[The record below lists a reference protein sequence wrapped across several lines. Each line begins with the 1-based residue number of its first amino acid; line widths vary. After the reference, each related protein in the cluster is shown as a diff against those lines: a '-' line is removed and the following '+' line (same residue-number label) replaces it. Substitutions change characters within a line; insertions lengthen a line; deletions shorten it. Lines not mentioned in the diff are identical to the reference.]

1 MQIQIATQRRAQKVR
16 MAKLVRTEHQQVTW
30 STITVVANATRIFE
44 ETIAKQPRH
53 APQGTMDKP
62 AKTMARRWVHLPQTT
77 ANVPVLWGTK
87 GATANHQRNA
97 RRERMGM
104 YVRTMDLQLEQRA
117 TVLAS
122 AKPGTQET
130 TVKRSCSAPK
140 PPMEKS
146 VKMGVQLQEQWRQT
160 IASANAPNSWKVQI
174 AKSAQV
180 ACIFS
185 IRIVSLAEKETI
197 TVVHRVNSKVVQC
210 VRVSFFAS
218 LGFFFCISL
227 CRSSGF
233 VLCPN
238 FHRGKN
244 CFCTLSFLTLLVVV
258 VLLFFRRPM
267 NLIHLIALI
276 VLVVVL

>member
-1 MQIQIATQRRAQKVR
+1 
-16 MAKLVRTEHQQVTW
+16 
-30 STITVVANATRIFE
+30 
-44 ETIAKQPRH
+44 
-53 APQGTMDKP
+53 
-62 AKTMARRWVHLPQTT
+62 
-77 ANVPVLWGTK
+77 
-87 GATANHQRNA
+87 
-97 RRERMGM
+97 MGM

-160 IASANAPNSWKVQI
+160 IASANAPNIWKVQI

-185 IRIVSLAEKETI
+185 IRIVSPAEKETI

-210 VRVSFFAS
+210 VRVS
-218 LGFFFCISL
+218 LL
-227 CRSSGF
+227 HRSG
-233 VLCPN
+233 VV
-238 FHRGKN
+238 
-244 CFCTLSFLTLLVVV
+244 FLTYMSVFTACFVC
-258 VLLFFRRPM
+258 
-267 NLIHLIALI
+267 LI
-276 VLVVVL
+276 